1 MRSPPS
7 EPTLKPQRATPHSS
21 PLSAICG
28 RSAVVIASGQIPPPE
43 HTHRETSPSLPSPD
57 CRSAPLS
64 ASVDR
69 LPAADAR
76 SDHPQAAPR
85 EGAVNGSDGAAAAR
99 HGGGGHLHDHGG
111 HAHRLGGGRSDDR
124 LDESLR
130 ISKGTPRGCHIHG
143 DVDERVARERQ
154 TCSVL
159 PLSVERSHR
168 VRKPAPQQRVR
179 QRASLDQHEPRRS

>member
-1 MRSPPS
+1 MAR
-7 EPTLKPQRATPHSS
+7 
-21 PLSAICG
+21 
-28 RSAVVIASGQIPPPE
+28 
-43 HTHRETSPSLPSPD
+43 
-57 CRSAPLS
+57 
-64 ASVDR
+64 R
-69 LPAADAR
+69 LPGREDR
-76 SDHPQAAPR
+76 IIRKQRHR

-124 LDESLR
+124 LDESL
-130 ISKGTPRGCHIHG
+130 SKGTPRGCHIHG

-168 VRKPAPQQRVR
+168 VRQPAPQQRVR